1 MSVRFRKVARDLL
14 GNPARTILVIAA
26 IAVGLIGLSTTLRAR
41 AIFTANLEEE
51 LAASNPSSATIL
63 TEGATD
69 AAVIAVAARADVD
82 DAQGALV
89 AFGRIRVGD
98 DLRPLRLVVV
108 NDLADRTVDR
118 LRPDFG
124 SWPPPLGSIAL
135 ERSSIDAAG
144 LEIGDTASIVDP
156 GGSTH
161 EIGVS
166 TTVYDLTIVSGR
178 LVDQVIFAYASTATW
193 QQLGLPGGFN
203 EISFTVKGDRAD
215 LNHVGEVAELA
226 AETLTNNGFERLGT
240 RIPTPSK
247 HVLDNV
253 ISSLLLILGTLGVL
267 SLVLSGFLVFN
278 TVSAMLAR
286 QEPQIGVMK
295 AVGATRRAVLTIYLT
310 TVVAFSLIALIVAVP
325 VGALAARLLVG
336 QLATLLNI
344 DIHSFGAPPW
354 VWLTEL
360 SIGLGVPTAAA
371 LAPILSGTRAT
382 VAEAIRGKDPSG
394 GFGPG
399 RIDRG
404 LARLQ
409 WLSGSLRYAARNT
422 FRRKLRLTLTV
433 ITLSLGGAIL
443 VTVLT
448 LRSSLLASVESIAA
462 YWQQDV
468 TIDLQQM
475 EPFGDLEEIVGAT
488 DGVKEVEGWLV
499 APSSVV
505 RANGQAAGEE
515 TTVFG
520 IPPDSLFIDPT
531 LREGRWLRPDDDR
544 KVVINVDVA
553 ANEPE
558 ISVGDQV
565 VLRVLGVDAAWQVVG
580 ISTTQL
586 VAPGEPRPSAPIAY
600 VPYRAIAAAV
610 GPTQPVNR
618 LVVSGTPDDAEAQT
632 DLAEALDAELGSAG
646 VGVRAVEIQSRM
658 REQVERLT
666 TPILI
671 LLAAMAGLF
680 GLVGGLGLLGTMSL
694 NVLERTTEFGVLR
707 AVGATGRSVLSIVL
721 VEGLTVAAL
730 SWLLGSVVA
739 VPLSWVMGRA
749 VGVSFIKVP
758 LDFHFAPFGVVLW
771 FGMAFLLAIVSSWM
785 PARNASRLSVRDA
798 IAYE

>member
-51 LAASNPSSATIL
+51 LAASNLSSATIL